1 MQQLAPAI
9 TDVLKSGVGMSTKA
23 SAAELL
29 VAFIFQIPQVVAP
42 FAGKFM
48 TPLLNGLSDRQAGVR
63 RSYSTAVGYLAKV
76 ASAKTMEKSIRKL
89 QSWYLEKPPE
99 EQTLRRAISW
109 TFNAISKHAL
119 DPLKAQASTA
129 MPLVFFASHA
139 KPEEGEEA
147 AQSEAAV
154 WTEVWTEVTPGM
166 EQGIHL
172 YLKEIIELLQTA
184 LTSPSWP
191 LKSQAARAVGTIAEK
206 LPPEKMDADNLKNLL
221 NAVAVEGLAGRTWE
235 GKEALLEATC
245 QLCCRNSA
253 KFQTS
258 TMEVDLNDSER
269 QLHSMRASLLSI
281 LTREAKKEK
290 LSYKIVAIDAAA
302 RVFEAWKAD
311 DQFDSLATTIL
322 ERLVKDE
329 DDDEKG
335 ENCVNGSTAMDHDGI
350 NHPKTKSPERIRFEE
365 AALESLG
372 RAFPHRRPAS
382 VESIAKTKETIAIL
396 VDRMGVAHV
405 WKLHLAALK
414 GMNLVVQR
422 SWMLQTGGDNGD
434 SKMTTV
440 DDAKGFLNSVLA
452 PICRNLANKKY
463 VAIRKCAVEILD
475 KIFNN
480 DKGGLTVGDFKDA
493 FAVAR
498 QPLADMRSDANV
510 ELQKKSAELLN
521 LLS

>member
-1 MQQLAPAI
+1 
-9 TDVLKSGVGMSTKA
+9 
-23 SAAELL
+23 
-29 VAFIFQIPQVVAP
+29 
-42 FAGKFM
+42 
-48 TPLLNGLSDRQAGVR
+48 
-63 RSYSTAVGYLAKV
+63 
-76 ASAKTMEKSIRKL
+76 
-89 QSWYLEKPPE
+89 
-99 EQTLRRAISW
+99 
-109 TFNAISKHAL
+109 
-119 DPLKAQASTA
+119 
-129 MPLVFFASHA
+129 
-139 KPEEGEEA
+139 
-147 AQSEAAV
+147 
-154 WTEVWTEVTPGM
+154 
-166 EQGIHL
+166 
-172 YLKEIIELLQTA
+172 
-184 LTSPSWP
+184 
-191 LKSQAARAVGTIAEK
+191 
-206 LPPEKMDADNLKNLL
+206 
-221 NAVAVEGLAGRTWE
+221 
-235 GKEALLEATC
+235 
-245 QLCCRNSA
+245 
-253 KFQTS
+253 
-258 TMEVDLNDSER
+258 MEVDLNDSDR

-335 ENCVNGSTAMDHDGI
+335 ENSVNGSTAMDHDGI
-350 NHPKTKSPERIRFEE
+350 HHPKTKSPERIRFEE

-422 SWMLQTGGDNGD
+422 SWMLQTCGDNGD

-440 DDAKGFLNSVLA
+440 DDAKEFLNSVLA

-480 DKGGLTVGDFKDA
+480 DKGGLSVGDFKDT